1 MKKIFLVAALFAASI
16 TSVNA
21 DTDVTIPSVETAQAN
36 GWDALWGDYQWGYVM
51 PENHML
57 VDNEEITVQLNRAAN
72 VATSCQVAGYDIN
85 LQMGSSLTR
94 ESNTPIYS
102 LETLYATMKQPYA
115 VLTVTPKMNGKLT
128 YTYCRGKNGN
138 TTMYVWDT
146 SAADGVGAYVSA
158 NSTFFD
164 ETEDADLDPIAHTVT
179 VNLRKDHV
187 YYVFGAEEGANTDF
201 YGMKFVPYSSPN
213 YVTSTTGTTEMVI
226 PTVETAQ
233 ANNWGGLWGDY
244 QWGYVMPENHVL
256 VDNEDIKLQL
266 NRAANVATSCQVAG
280 YGINLQMGSSIT
292 RESNTPIYSLETLYA
307 TMKQPYA
314 VLTLTPKKNGKITF
328 TYCRGKNGATTMYV
342 WDTSAADGV
351 GAYVCANSTFF
362 DETQDASLEILP
374 HTVTVNVRK
383 DHVYWIFGAEEGANT
398 DFYSLA
404 FTGYHDANY
413 STSTGIENVVTNTT
427 EKPADNKIYTIDG
440 RYVGTD
446 KAALVKGLYIQNGKK
461 FIVK

>member
-16 TSVNA
+16 TGVNA

-36 GWDALWGDYQWGYVM
+36 NWDALWGDYQYGYVM
-51 PENHML
+51 PENYVL

-94 ESNTPIYS
+94 ESNTPVYS
-102 LETLYATMKQPYA
+102 IDAICAGIAQPYA

-158 NSTFFD
+158 NSTYFEEGED
-164 ETEDADLDPIAHTVT
+164 EAYDPIAHTVT

-187 YYVFGAEEGANTDF
+187 YWIFGAEPRSNTDF
-201 YGMKFVPYSSPN
+201 YGMTFVPYSSPN

-244 QWGYVMPENHVL
+244 QYGYVMPENYML
-256 VDNEDIKLQL
+256 VDNEDITLQL

-280 YGINLQMGSSIT
+280 YGINLQMGSSVA
-292 RESNTPIYSLETLYA
+292 RESNTPVYSIDA
-307 TMKQPYA
+307 ICAGIAQPYA

-351 GAYVCANSTFF
+351 GAYVCANSTYFEEGE
-362 DETQDASLEILP
+362 DEAYDPMP
-374 HTVTVNVRK
+374 HTVTVNVRQG
-383 DHVYWIFGAEEGANT
+383 HVYWIFGAEPKSNT

-404 FTGYHDANY
+404 FTPYSDANY
-413 STSTGIENVVTNTT
+413 STPTGIENVVTSTT
-427 EKPADNKIYTIDG
+427 DKAADNKIYTIDG